1 MVMCRGITDEHG
13 RPILDP
19 AEVPWR
25 YVKSA
30 TMKPVTADYRKE
42 IERRSLLS
50 YAKDQQSTTI
60 SVLPWVAPRPGAWKL
75 DRLLKWLD
83 DNPITAADDV
93 AFLKATVEYKRQN
106 AVEAFDAA
114 KAEKEL
120 LERNWTG
127 KYPYLR
133 LIHSIVDSDEIKKAF
148 LHRNDIDTTRMTVEN
163 RNSVDKRSKT
173 VWELVALKWN
183 DADYIPVTEELPEL
197 HSDFCVDE
205 TIHHNL
211 VSDMALA
218 TPEKCQGKFSGMMV
232 ELGRVIKNWER
243 SGQGDGGIEE
253 DDDDSE
259 ASSSEELELTVG
271 EKLAVPPGSLK
282 NRERGALDTRASFV
296 TYSQSYLLYLWHM
309 LDKHDLLGSSL
320 NQLDDSVA
328 ASNGGSGVPSVV
340 MRRRENSV
348 GVSTN
353 SLPGSKAEES
363 ITLLYESL
371 EGLGKVTAK
380 AARMDV
386 EERGKSRV
394 LEQILYLEKAVD
406 NLKDKKRTLAVEML
420 QNKKSKPMVDLL
432 KEQKDE
438 VEEEIR
444 LKTQRLRRLVDG
456 VPIEDDMIATPQ
468 RHNRTPPK

>member
-1 MVMCRGITDEHG
+1 MVMCRGITDEDG

-42 IERRSLLS
+42 IERHSLLS

-163 RNSVDKRSKT
+163 RNLVDKRSKT

-183 DADYIPVTEELPEL
+183 DADFISVTEELPEL

-259 ASSSEELELTVG
+259 ASSSEE
-271 EKLAVPPGSLK
+271 
-282 NRERGALDTRASFV
+282 
-296 TYSQSYLLYLWHM
+296 
-309 LDKHDLLGSSL
+309 
-320 NQLDDSVA
+320 
-328 ASNGGSGVPSVV
+328 
-340 MRRRENSV
+340 
-348 GVSTN
+348 
-353 SLPGSKAEES
+353 
-363 ITLLYESL
+363 
-371 EGLGKVTAK
+371 
-380 AARMDV
+380 
-386 EERGKSRV
+386 
-394 LEQILYLEKAVD
+394 
-406 NLKDKKRTLAVEML
+406 
-420 QNKKSKPMVDLL
+420 
-432 KEQKDE
+432 
-438 VEEEIR
+438 
-444 LKTQRLRRLVDG
+444 
-456 VPIEDDMIATPQ
+456 
-468 RHNRTPPK
+468 